1 MTFYIKILTN
11 VENYIFIIAKKIDAE
26 KNKKH
31 IAKKIINFNMFML
44 KKTFIFLIC
53 IKDQELFL
61 KHLKNYLLL

>member
-31 IAKKIINFNMFML
+31 IAKKTDLLSKN
-44 KKTFIFLIC
+44 
-53 IKDQELFL
+53 
-61 KHLKNYLLL
+61 KHL

>member
-44 KKTFIFLIC
+44 KEPSFF
-53 IKDQELFL
+53 
-61 KHLKNYLLL
+61 